1 MKSTSKM
8 PQYCTKKT
16 DAEMAEE
23 SKKATAEGMK
33 NLAKSFIVED
43 FNDSDSQEE
52 EKPKSRSNARLEKL
66 ETRIHYMQLELLNAK
81 VDLDDANEK
90 LAFHKKSLDLY
101 AAIDKE
107 FAILDGMDSYLNDRW
122 DLTMPKLEARYK
134 EFLEKSYDQI
144 MICQKA
150 IEEIDLP
157 HLRYMM
163 NISLNEM
170 RNKIVGIESSIYF
183 TIIFQRS
190 GKVLLTIGFLTCFA
204 ILVIAVAIEY
214 NNVKK
219 GYYL

>member
-1 MKSTSKM
+1 M

-23 SKKATAEGMK
+23 SKKATAQGLK
-33 NLAKSFIVED
+33 NLAESFLEEE
-43 FNDSDSQEE
+43 FKESDSDSEKE

-90 LAFHKKSLDLY
+90 LLIHKKRQDLH
-101 AAIDKE
+101 ATIDKE
-107 FAILDGMDSYLNDRW
+107 FAILNGMDSYLNDRW
-122 DLTMPKLEARYK
+122 DLSMPKLEARHK
-134 EFLEKSYDQI
+134 EFLEKSYDQLE
-144 MICQKA
+144 ICQNA
-150 IEEIDLP
+150 VEEVELP

-163 NISLNEM
+163 HISLNEM
-170 RNKIVGIESSIYF
+170 RNKMIRIESSIHF
-183 TIIFQRS
+183 TIMFQRS

-204 ILVIAVAIEY
+204 IVVIAVAIEY
-214 NNVKK
+214 NNVKR